1 VFLFVWQRTRPTIC
15 KKRNICGEQHQQV
28 LDRTESCIMRADA
41 TLTTEEPFVLTT
53 VANGVATLTLNR
65 TERFNLLSSQMIA
78 AIQAELNAIASS
90 TSARVV
96 ILAANGKGFCAGHD
110 LKEMRAHAGDKDWQ
124 RGLFDACS
132 RMMIRLTEI
141 PQPVIARVQGVATAA
156 GCQLV
161 SMCDLA
167 VAADTATFA
176 MPGVNI
182 GVFCSTPAVGVARN
196 IARKHAMEMLLTGE
210 LIDAATALSWG
221 LVNRVVP
228 HSRLDV
234 EIRRFTDIILSRSSA
249 TIRFGKQAFYRQ
261 IDHPLGVAYDIAS
274 EVMARN
280 VLLED
285 AAEGID
291 AFLQKRPAIW
301 RGK

>member
-1 VFLFVWQRTRPTIC
+1 MC
-15 KKRNICGEQHQQV
+15 
-28 LDRTESCIMRADA
+28 ADT
-41 TLTTEEPFVLTT
+41 TLVTGEPFVLTT
-53 VANGVATLTLNR
+53 VENGVATLTLNR
-65 TERFNLLSSQMIA
+65 PQRFNPLSSQMIA
-78 AIQAELNAIASS
+78 AIQAELDAIGSDASV
-90 TSARVV
+90 RVV
-96 ILAANGKGFCAGHD
+96 ILAAEGKGFCAGHD
-110 LKEMRAHAGDKDWQ
+110 LKEMRAHTEDKGWQ
-124 RGLFDACS
+124 QGLFDACS
-132 RMMIRLTEI
+132 RMMIALTEI
-141 PQPVIARVQGVATAA
+141 PQPVIARVQGIATAA

-182 GVFCSTPAVGVARN
+182 GVFCSTPAVGVVRN
-196 IARKHAMEMLLTGE
+196 VGRKHAMEMLLTGE
-210 LIDAATALSWG
+210 PIDAATAQSWG

-228 HSRLDV
+228 SSRLDA

-261 IDHPLGVAYDIAS
+261 IDHPLAAAYDIAS
-274 EVMARN
+274 EVMACN
-280 VLLED
+280 LLLDD

-291 AFLQKRPAIW
+291 AFLQKRPASW